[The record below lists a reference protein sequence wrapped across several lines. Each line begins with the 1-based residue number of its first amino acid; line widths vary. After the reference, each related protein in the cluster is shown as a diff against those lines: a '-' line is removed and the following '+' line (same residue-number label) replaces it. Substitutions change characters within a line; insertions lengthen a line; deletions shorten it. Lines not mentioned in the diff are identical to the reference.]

1 MKLRSDKSHRA
12 RPTSLTESQISPGS
26 FMRKLVLP
34 VMLGALTLP
43 APAVAQANVDDAVAA
58 LGDLSHQLRD
68 PERQRE
74 MKLMMQAMTEVLLDM
89 PIAPL
94 AQAAADMAGEKAQ
107 DIDPALTL
115 RQMAPEAGRVGGD
128 MMRSLL
134 RAVEANEERREGGK

>member
-1 MKLRSDKSHRA
+1 MKLRSDKSHRTA
-12 RPTSLTESQISPGS
+12 PRSLTESHISPGS

-34 VMLGALTLP
+34 VMLGALALP

-107 DIDPALTL
+107 DIDPDLTL
-115 RQMAPEAGRVGGD
+115 RKMAPEAGRVGGD

-134 RAVEANEERREGGK
+134 RAVDANAERREGGK

>member
-1 MKLRSDKSHRA
+1 
-12 RPTSLTESQISPGS
+12 
-26 FMRKLVLP
+26 MRKLVLP
-34 VMLGALTLP
+34 VMLGALALP

-107 DIDPALTL
+107 DIDPDLTL
-115 RQMAPEAGRVGGD
+115 RKMAPEAGRVGGD

-134 RAVEANEERREGGK
+134 RAVDANAERREGGK

>member
-1 MKLRSDKSHRA
+1 MKLRSDKSHRTGP
-12 RPTSLTESQISPGS
+12 RSLTESQISPGS

-34 VMLGALTLP
+34 VMLGALALP
-43 APAVAQANVDDAVAA
+43 APAIAQANVDDAVAA

-134 RAVEANEERREGGK
+134 RAVDANAERREGGK

>member
-1 MKLRSDKSHRA
+1 
-12 RPTSLTESQISPGS
+12 
-26 FMRKLVLP
+26 MRKLVLP

-94 AQAAADMAGEKAQ
+94 ALWVAQLVAQIAKCRHCIINISLRNGRCGQRKRTEHHGKYEFAHERPRRNVRFGE
-107 DIDPALTL
+107 
-115 RQMAPEAGRVGGD
+115 
-128 MMRSLL
+128 RSRR
-134 RAVEANEERREGGK
+134 RAVTFV